1 MGENNGLSAADV
13 ALLSGNND
21 NGFGGNGWGGMIWLF
36 AILALM
42 GGGFNGGFGGGY
54 RPQYATQDFVQNGF
68 NFNDLQSQNRDIMG
82 AITSGAAQAVA
93 ATNQAKY
100 DNINVEKDIQAALT
114 AQIGDV
120 RTNQMTL
127 LANQNDCCCNTRML
141 INEVGNNIAAQ
152 IAQAR
157 YENAMNTS
165 AINANTTAQTQRVI
179 DMMTGNTIQ
188 DLRDQVGQLQLA
200 NQLQGV
206 MRYPQ
211 GWTYNAGT
219 NPFCNG
225 GCNNHG
231 CCNGMNM

>member
-1 MGENNGLSAADV
+1 MGDNNGLTASDV

-21 NGFGGNGWGGMIWLF
+21 GFGNGGWGGMIWLF

-42 GGGFNGGFGGGY
+42 GGGFGGNWGGNGY

-68 NFNDLQSQNRDIMG
+68 NFNDLQAQNRDIMG
-82 AITSGAAQAVA
+82 AITNGAAQAVA

-127 LANQNDCCCNTRML
+127 LANQNDCCCATRMAL
-141 INEVGNNIAAQ
+141 NEGFNGINAA

-157 YENAMNTS
+157 YENAMNTA
-165 AINANTTAQTQRVI
+165 AINANTTAQTQRI
-179 DMMTGNTIQ
+179 LDALTGNQIQ
-188 DLRDQVGQLQLA
+188 DLRDQVQNLQLA

-206 MRYPQ
+206 VRYPN
-211 GWTYNAGT
+211 GWTYNAGN
-219 NPFCNG
+219 NPFCNN
-225 GCNNHG
+225 GCG
-231 CCNGMNM
+231 CNGMNL